1 MSSDFKVI
9 IPCLVYSFELE
20 LKEVE
25 HQNHIEERWQST
37 SSEFLEVLSS
47 IDASDK
53 QQIKGKLLGVVS
65 ILCKHTT
72 LSCRLVT

>member
-1 MSSDFKVI
+1 MCTSCHI
-9 IPCLVYSFELE
+9 ILYRLEFE

-25 HQNHIEERWQST
+25 HQNHIEARWQTT

-53 QQIKGKLLGVVS
+53 QRIKGKLLGVV
-65 ILCKHTT
+65 KERVFYVNTQRYHAG
-72 LSCRLVT
+72 